1 MVWVSRENRRLAV
14 EWLTNALVIKAI
26 GIILI
31 VSGKSVCG
39 PFFHL
44 NLTITNP

>member
-1 MVWVSRENRRLAV
+1 MVWVSRENGRLAI

-31 VSGKSVCG
+31 VSDKPVSGS
-39 PFFHL
+39 PPHL
-44 NLTITNP
+44 NPTHRP

>member
-31 VSGKSVCG
+31 VSDKPVSGTLPHPNSIHR
-39 PFFHL
+39 P
-44 NLTITNP
+44 